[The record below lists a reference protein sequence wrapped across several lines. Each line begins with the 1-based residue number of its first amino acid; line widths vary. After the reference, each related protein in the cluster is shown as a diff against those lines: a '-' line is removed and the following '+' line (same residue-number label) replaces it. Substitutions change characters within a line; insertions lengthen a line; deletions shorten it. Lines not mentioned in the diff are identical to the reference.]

1 MRLLLGCL
9 VALCSYV
16 TVASATTEI
25 IMGYRTTAKMPYIHA
40 EPSDD
45 GFYFELYDEAAKRIG
60 ATLKVVRLPKLRVLH
75 ALEAGEIDFYPGF
88 AFDEER
94 AKYAYWVPNGTYQRD
109 VAITLKGR
117 PLMTQA
123 TSLDGLTQLVA
134 LGNPDYLVGRDTS
147 QMDQLTVSELDVG
160 RAMTFLRRGRADFYV
175 YEEDTLRYFL
185 KTEGSSDMMI
195 HPQFVDRS
203 SPSWAGFSRNSA
215 LFEGQENPAYDP
227 NLPLAW
233 DNMPM
238 RLVPG
243 SVIDEFQQALHQMEM
258 EGWTQALYRKH
269 FE

>member
-1 MRLLLGCL
+1 MRFVLLLL
-9 VALCSYV
+9 LCGFIYPSL
-16 TVASATTEI
+16 ATTEI
-25 IMGYRTTAKMPYIHA
+25 IMGYRTTEKMPYIHA

-45 GFYFELYDEAAKRIG
+45 GFYSELYDEAAKRIG
-60 ATLKVVRLPKLRVLH
+60 AKLKVVRLPKLRVLL

-88 AFDEER
+88 AFDLER

-109 VAITLKGR
+109 VAVTLKGR

-123 TSLDGLTQLVA
+123 TSLDGFTQLVA

-147 QMDQLTVSELDVG
+147 KMNQFTVSELDVG

-175 YEEDTLRYFL
+175 YEEDTLRYYL
-185 KTEGSSDMMI
+185 KTEGLNDMMI

-203 SPSWAGFSRNSA
+203 TPSWAGFSRNSA
-215 LFEGQENPAYDP
+215 LFQGQENPAYDP

-233 DNMPM
+233 NNMPM
-238 RLVPG
+238 ELVPG
-243 SVIDEFQQALHQMEM
+243 SVIDEFRQALHQMEM
-258 EGWTQALYRKH
+258 EGWTQALYRKY

>member
-1 MRLLLGCL
+1 MRFVLLLL
-9 VALCSYV
+9 LCGFIYPSL
-16 TVASATTEI
+16 ATTEI
-25 IMGYRTTAKMPYIHA
+25 IMGYRTTEKMPYIHA

-60 ATLKVVRLPKLRVLH
+60 AKLKVVRLPKLRVLL

-88 AFDEER
+88 AFDLER

-109 VAITLKGR
+109 VAVTLKGR

-123 TSLDGLTQLVA
+123 TSLDGFTQLVA

-147 QMDQLTVSELDVG
+147 KMNQFTVSELDVG

-175 YEEDTLRYFL
+175 YEEDTLRYYL
-185 KTEGSSDMMI
+185 KTEGLNDMMI
-195 HPQFVDRS
+195 HPQLVDRS

-215 LFEGQENPAYDP
+215 LFQGQENPAYDP

-233 DNMPM
+233 NNMPM
-238 RLVPG
+238 ELVPG
-243 SVIDEFQQALHQMEM
+243 SVIDEFRQALQQMEM
-258 EGWTQALYRKH
+258 EGWTQALYRKY

>member
-1 MRLLLGCL
+1 MRFVLLLL
-9 VALCSYV
+9 LCGFIYPSL
-16 TVASATTEI
+16 ATTEI
-25 IMGYRTTAKMPYIHA
+25 IMGYRTTEKMPYIHA

-60 ATLKVVRLPKLRVLH
+60 AKLKVVRLPKLRVLL

-88 AFDEER
+88 AFDLER

-109 VAITLKGR
+109 VAVTLKGR

-123 TSLDGLTQLVA
+123 TSLDGFTQLVA

-147 QMDQLTVSELDVG
+147 KMNQFTVSELDVG

-175 YEEDTLRYFL
+175 YEEDTLRYYL
-185 KTEGSSDMMI
+185 KTEGLNDMMI

-203 SPSWAGFSRNSA
+203 TPSWAGFSRNSA
-215 LFEGQENPAYDP
+215 LFQGQENPAYDP
-227 NLPLAW
+227 NLPLAGN
-233 DNMPM
+233 NMPM
-238 RLVPG
+238 ELVPG
-243 SVIDEFQQALHQMEM
+243 SVIDEFRQALHQMEM
-258 EGWTQALYRKH
+258 EGWTQALYRKY

>member
-1 MRLLLGCL
+1 MRFGLLLL
-9 VALCSYV
+9 LCGFIYPSL
-16 TVASATTEI
+16 ATTEI
-25 IMGYRTTAKMPYIHA
+25 IMGYRTTEKMPYIHA

-60 ATLKVVRLPKLRVLH
+60 AKLKVVRLPKLRVLL

-88 AFDEER
+88 AFDLER

-109 VAITLKGR
+109 VAVTLKGR

-123 TSLDGLTQLVA
+123 TSLDGFTQLVA

-147 QMDQLTVSELDVG
+147 KMNQFTVSELDVG

-175 YEEDTLRYFL
+175 YEEDTLRYYL
-185 KTEGSSDMMI
+185 KTEGLNDMMI

-203 SPSWAGFSRNSA
+203 SPSWAGFSRNSD
-215 LFEGQENPAYDP
+215 LFQGQENPAYDP

-233 DNMPM
+233 NNMPM
-238 RLVPG
+238 ELVPG
-243 SVIDEFQQALHQMEM
+243 SVIDEFRQALHQMEM
-258 EGWTQALYRKH
+258 EGWTQALYRKY

>member
-1 MRLLLGCL
+1 MRFGLLLL
-9 VALCSYV
+9 LCGFIYPSL
-16 TVASATTEI
+16 ATTEI
-25 IMGYRTTAKMPYIHA
+25 IMGYRTTEKMPYIHA

-60 ATLKVVRLPKLRVLH
+60 AKLKVVRLPKLRVLL

-88 AFDEER
+88 AFDLER

-109 VAITLKGR
+109 VAVTLKGR

-123 TSLDGLTQLVA
+123 TSLDGFTQLVA

-147 QMDQLTVSELDVG
+147 KMNQFTVSELDVG

-175 YEEDTLRYFL
+175 YEEDTIRYYL
-185 KTEGSSDMMI
+185 KTEGLNDMMI

-203 SPSWAGFSRNSA
+203 TPSWAGFSRNSA
-215 LFEGQENPAYDP
+215 LFQGQENPAYDP

-233 DNMPM
+233 NNMPM
-238 RLVPG
+238 ELVPG
-243 SVIDEFQQALHQMEM
+243 SVIDEFRQALQQMEM
-258 EGWTQALYRKH
+258 EGWTQALYRKY

>member
-1 MRLLLGCL
+1 MRFVLLLL
-9 VALCSYV
+9 LCGFIYPSL
-16 TVASATTEI
+16 ATTEI
-25 IMGYRTTAKMPYIHA
+25 IMGYRTTEKMPYIHA

-60 ATLKVVRLPKLRVLH
+60 AKLKVVRLPKLRVLL

-88 AFDEER
+88 AFDLER

-109 VAITLKGR
+109 VAVTLKGR

-123 TSLDGLTQLVA
+123 TSLDGFTQLVA

-147 QMDQLTVSELDVG
+147 KMNQFTVSELDVG
-160 RAMTFLRRGRADFYV
+160 RGMTFLRRGRADFYV
-175 YEEDTLRYFL
+175 YEEDTIRYYL
-185 KTEGSSDMMI
+185 KTEGLNDMMI

-203 SPSWAGFSRNSA
+203 TPSWAGFSRNSA
-215 LFEGQENPAYDP
+215 LFQGQENPAYDP

-233 DNMPM
+233 NNMPM
-238 RLVPG
+238 ELVPG
-243 SVIDEFQQALHQMEM
+243 SVIDEFRQALQQMEM
-258 EGWTQALYRKH
+258 EGWTQALYRKY

>member
-1 MRLLLGCL
+1 MRFGLLLL
-9 VALCSYV
+9 LCGFIYPSL
-16 TVASATTEI
+16 ATTEI
-25 IMGYRTTAKMPYIHA
+25 IMGYRTTEKMPYIHA

-60 ATLKVVRLPKLRVLH
+60 AKLKVVRLPKLRVLL

-88 AFDEER
+88 AFDLER
-94 AKYAYWVPNGTYQRD
+94 VKYAYWVPNGTYQRD
-109 VAITLKGR
+109 VAVTLKGR

-123 TSLDGLTQLVA
+123 TSLDGFTQLVA

-147 QMDQLTVSELDVG
+147 KMNQFTVSELDVG

-175 YEEDTLRYFL
+175 YEEDTLRYYL
-185 KTEGSSDMMI
+185 KTEGLNDMMI

-203 SPSWAGFSRNSA
+203 TPSWAGFSRNSA
-215 LFEGQENPAYDP
+215 LFQGQENPAYDP

-233 DNMPM
+233 NNMPM
-238 RLVPG
+238 ELVPG
-243 SVIDEFQQALHQMEM
+243 SVIDEFRQALQQMEM
-258 EGWTQALYRKH
+258 EGWTQALYRKY

>member
-1 MRLLLGCL
+1 MRFVLLLL
-9 VALCSYV
+9 LCGFIYPSL
-16 TVASATTEI
+16 ATTEI
-25 IMGYRTTAKMPYIHA
+25 IMGYRTTEKMPYIHA

-60 ATLKVVRLPKLRVLH
+60 AKLKVVRLPKLRVLL

-88 AFDEER
+88 AFDLER

-109 VAITLKGR
+109 VAVTLKGR

-123 TSLDGLTQLVA
+123 TSLDGFTQLVA

-147 QMDQLTVSELDVG
+147 KMNQFTVSELDVG

-175 YEEDTLRYFL
+175 YEEDTIRYYL
-185 KTEGSSDMMI
+185 KTEGLNDMMI

-203 SPSWAGFSRNSA
+203 TPSWAGFSRNSA
-215 LFEGQENPAYDP
+215 LFQGQENPAYDP

-233 DNMPM
+233 NNMLM
-238 RLVPG
+238 ELVPG
-243 SVIDEFQQALHQMEM
+243 SVIDEFRQALQQMEM
-258 EGWTQALYRKH
+258 EGWTQALYRKY